1 MVRISESN
9 SNGCL
14 RNVRTCL
21 ITNYSVPFNF
31 YFITSFVW
39 IVTKSPFFYSAK
51 CWACLCLLTCSHS
64 LSPCHVSLP
73 GADVKVWAVTVQCL
87 QCSSVSCHSSHS
99 GQGHG
104 KTGQG
109 RSESGQGRK
118 QQSSPASQPVGP
130 HSQSVGPAPQ
140 MSYMYS
146 ECPLPRNSCYGFIVY
161 QCQSTD
167 SQHYSP
173 W

>member
-39 IVTKSPFFYSAK
+39 IVTKSPFFYTAK

-73 GADVKVWAVTVQCL
+73 GADVKVWAILYSVYNVLVFLVTLAIQARAMARLVRAAQSLVRAANSKAARLVSLSARIVSLSARPLKCL
-87 QCSSVSCHSSHS
+87 TCTVNVPLLETLAMVS
-99 GQGHG
+99 
-104 KTGQG
+104 
-109 RSESGQGRK
+109 
-118 QQSSPASQPVGP
+118 
-130 HSQSVGPAPQ
+130 
-140 MSYMYS
+140 
-146 ECPLPRNSCYGFIVY
+146 
-161 QCQSTD
+161 
-167 SQHYSP
+167 
-173 W
+173 